1 MKLAI
6 TILWILLF
14 VGVLTGLAQA
24 QYSAQD
30 VYNPNRTHPSQ
41 VLLDLQMMSNE
52 QRVDTAMSL
61 LLGHSESGPA
71 IATQILLNQE
81 DQYVVDPIIRAI
93 TYEVVLEND
102 TRRRYAFIILAAKQ
116 SWPNPATY
124 ELLTQG
130 LIDWRVND
138 VCKDALMAAPLERR
152 PDAVPVMS
160 RYLKEWY
167 PVHPRATA
175 ELLEILGSFGVDSRD
190 AIDIVKL
197 VYASPSELWPEN
209 RVYAAVTLAQIG
221 GLSLAL
227 ESYNDLDTLQYRA
240 AIAGLE
246 YLGSLEPS
254 PYAAGSAQTDAALE
268 LLHGAFGTPS
278 DSVVWAALTAV
289 PAIYGDDL
297 YVFEARD
304 SATLN
309 PQLKNALITGAEQQ
323 KDPRLRNILVAALR
337 EYEAG
342 ATGQ

>member
-6 TILWILLF
+6 TIRWILLF

-24 QYSAQD
+24 QYNAQD

-71 IATQILLNQE
+71 IATQI
-81 DQYVVDPIIRAI
+81 I

-116 SWPNPATY
+116 SWPHPATY

-130 LIDWRVND
+130 LLDWRVND

-152 PDAVPVMS
+152 PDAVPVMA
-160 RYLKEWY
+160 RYLNDWY
-167 PVHPRATA
+167 PAHPRATA
-175 ELLEILGSFGVDSRD
+175 ELLGILGSFGVDSRD

-209 RVYAAVTLAQIG
+209 RVYAAVALAQIG
-221 GLSLAL
+221 GLPLAL

-254 PYAAGSAQTDAALE
+254 PYDARSAQTQAALE
-268 LLHGAFGTPS
+268 LLHGAFGSPS

-289 PAIYGDDL
+289 PVVYSDDL
-297 YVFEARD
+297 YVLDAVD
-304 SATLN
+304 SAMLN

-323 KDPRLRNILVAALR
+323 KNPRLRNILVAALR

-342 ATGQ
+342 AARQ